1 MKSILDPTFKYTNAA
16 STDVAATFRRI
27 RRERA
32 EQAKQA
38 QAAEAERA
46 AESATKVRVLRS
58 RGQT

>member
-38 QAAEAERA
+38 QVVEAEQIA
-46 AESATKVRVLRS
+46 KVQLLIQRRKA
-58 RGQT
+58 